1 MCILLHSCILYC
13 KEVVVVLKAA
23 KVKLQDCLE
32 CLYDGAEPTQQ
43 DCLRA
48 EGTHALGKLM
58 NNNTL
63 ERWWPS
69 SDFDDEEAPFG
80 IPKVDRNTRDL
91 NKKKAYYVASLIMCL
106 KHSNGEGMPGWKPIP
121 NE

>member
-1 MCILLHSCILYC
+1 MP

-48 EGTHALGKLM
+48 EGTHTLGKLM

-63 ERWWPS
+63 ERLPTTTDS
-69 SDFDDEEAPFG
+69 G
-80 IPKVDRNTRDL
+80 V
-91 NKKKAYYVASLIMCL
+91 SLAHKI
-106 KHSNGEGMPGWKPIP
+106 S
-121 NE
+121 

>member
-1 MCILLHSCILYC
+1 MP

-48 EGTHALGKLM
+48 EGTHTLGKLM

-80 IPKVDRNTRDL
+80 IPKVDRNARDL

>member
-1 MCILLHSCILYC
+1 MP

-48 EGTHALGKLM
+48 EGTHTLGKLM

-63 ERWWPS
+63 ER
-69 SDFDDEEAPFG
+69 
-80 IPKVDRNTRDL
+80 RL
-91 NKKKAYYVASLIMCL
+91 VAIFRL
-106 KHSNGEGMPGWKPIP
+106 
-121 NE
+121 

>member
-1 MCILLHSCILYC
+1 MP

-48 EGTHALGKLM
+48 EGTHTLGK
-58 NNNTL
+58 
-63 ERWWPS
+63 
-69 SDFDDEEAPFG
+69 
-80 IPKVDRNTRDL
+80 
-91 NKKKAYYVASLIMCL
+91 
-106 KHSNGEGMPGWKPIP
+106 
-121 NE
+121 